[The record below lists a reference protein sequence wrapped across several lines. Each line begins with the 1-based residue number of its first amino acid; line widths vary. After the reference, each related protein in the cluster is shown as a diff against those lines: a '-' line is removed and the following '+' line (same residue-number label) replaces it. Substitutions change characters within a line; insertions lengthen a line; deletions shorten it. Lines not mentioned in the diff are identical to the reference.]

1 MTVNILD
8 SENVQIWSRSSI
20 SETALSSE
28 QVKNKFHV
36 HLRFLGCS
44 LVQMIQGLL
53 SFDPE

>member
-1 MTVNILD
+1 MIVNILD

-28 QVKNKFHV
+28 QVKNKFHF